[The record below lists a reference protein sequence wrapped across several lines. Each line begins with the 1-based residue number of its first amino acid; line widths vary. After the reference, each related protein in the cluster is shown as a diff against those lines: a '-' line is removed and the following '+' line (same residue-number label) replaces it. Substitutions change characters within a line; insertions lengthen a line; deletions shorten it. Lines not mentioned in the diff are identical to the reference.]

1 LPRKKKSSR
10 PVDVGSAGTPR
21 PLPREFKPML
31 ANPWIEPPDGPDWIF
46 EVKWDGYRAIAIID
60 HSNTRLLS
68 RNGLSLEKK
77 FEKVVIALKSLDL
90 DSAIVDGEVVAVDQ
104 DGIPRFE
111 PLQRYQ
117 QKPKGTL
124 LYYVFDLPY
133 LNGRDLTR
141 VPLFRRRELL
151 KNILLENE
159 LIRFSGAVEGEG
171 KRFFE
176 VASQRG
182 LEGIVAKRK
191 DSIYLPGRRSNS
203 WLKIKSRLQQAA
215 VIGGIT
221 EPSGSRRY
229 FGALMLGVYDQGK
242 LRYVGHTGTGFSEA
256 QLKEIL
262 KLLTPHLTDTCPF
275 DQKPKATAGVQWVK
289 PKFVCEIA
297 FHEWTSAG
305 KLRAPA
311 FLGLTQDTAPT
322 EVVREHLAA
331 EAAKR

>member
-1 LPRKKKSSR
+1 MLESWSTWVAKRNSRKKKSRSAI
-10 PVDVGSAGTPR
+10 DLGSDGTPK

-31 ANPWIEPPDGPDWIF
+31 ASPWIEPPEGPAWFF
-46 EVKWDGYRAIAIID
+46 EVKWDGYRAIAIIE
-60 HSNTRLLS
+60 HSKVRLLS

-77 FEKVVIALKSLDL
+77 FGKVVTELEGLDL
-90 DSAIVDGEVVAVDQ
+90 DSAILDGEVVAVDQ
-104 DGIPRFE
+104 DGIPHFE
-111 PLQRYQ
+111 LLQRYQ
-117 QKPKGTL
+117 QKPQGAL

-133 LNGRDLTR
+133 LNGRDLTS

-151 KNILLENE
+151 NNVLLENE
-159 LIRFSGAVEGEG
+159 LIRFSKAVEGEG

-221 EPSGSRRY
+221 EPSGSRKY

-242 LRYVGHTGTGFSEA
+242 LRYVGHTGTGFS
-256 QLKEIL
+256 
-262 KLLTPHLTDTCPF
+262 H
-275 DQKPKATAGVQWVK
+275 
-289 PKFVCEIA
+289 
-297 FHEWTSAG
+297 SASG
-305 KLRAPA
+305 CCLDPAARRAS
-311 FLGLTQDTAPT
+311 LI
-322 EVVREHLAA
+322 
-331 EAAKR
+331 